1 MKTNNNTLKNIIVIT
16 GESEKERKSDL
27 NKNTMADFV
36 ADDFGIQNK
45 DLGYTRELIVNFCK
59 TLKDVKLSQIGSGR
73 KGLPYQEIINELK
86 LLAPVVKESHNSS
99 TLIMINTHG
108 GMIEFGEKT
117 HCLVPDIT
125 RNDKVLTVGMMKL
138 INKTF
143 EKPVDVILVSCHAG
157 AATDYVHF
165 LPRGSKLITL
175 RSDHGEINSS
185 CINMIAKYLAQNQPT
200 EISTLDI
207 LKAYFISGA
216 CNGTDAYPSINIS
229 GYKKESDFATY
240 LSKRTE
246 KYAEEILEKK
256 EKVAY
261 HVLDILYSEALENEI
276 NQLGSTEAKYKYIV
290 NNFIEQLQSIT
301 KICAST
307 LKHIQNTIKEINN
320 FDDQIQRAG
329 QQELSL
335 EGIADLFS
343 DYWFSNNKNV
353 ARSKYIA
360 LKDTI
365 ITLVDQFVYH
375 NKIASDSRDTIIADY
390 YKCMVNPDEIPELMG
405 DS

>member
-1 MKTNNNTLKNIIVIT
+1 MT
-16 GESEKERKSDL
+16 
-27 NKNTMADFV
+27 DFV

-45 DLGYTRELIVNFCK
+45 DLGYTLELIVNFCK

-86 LLAPVVKESHNSS
+86 LLAPVVKESHNNS

-143 EKPVDVILVSCHAG
+143 EKPVDVILASCHAG
-157 AATDYVHF
+157 AAANYVHL
-165 LPRGSKLITL
+165 LPKGSKLITL
-175 RSDHGEINSS
+175 RSDYKEIDTSY
-185 CINMIAKYLAQNQPT
+185 IIKTAEYLAQNQPT

-216 CNGTDAYPSINIS
+216 CNETDAYPCINIS

-240 LSKRTE
+240 LSKRTK
-246 KYAEEILEKK
+246 KYTEEILERK
-256 EKVAY
+256 ETVVN
-261 HVLDILYSEALENEI
+261 HILDALYSEALENEI
-276 NQLGSTEAKYKYIV
+276 NQLGSMEAKYKFV
-290 NNFIEQLQSIT
+290 VTLIEQSHTQ
-301 KICAST
+301 KVYASS
-307 LKHIQNTIKEINN
+307 LKHVQDMIKEINN
-320 FDDQIQRAG
+320 FDDQIQRAE
-329 QQELSL
+329 QQELSP
-335 EGIADLFS
+335 EDIADLFS
-343 DYWFSNNKNV
+343 DYWFS
-353 ARSKYIA
+353 
-360 LKDTI
+360 D
-365 ITLVDQFVYH
+365 
-375 NKIASDSRDTIIADY
+375 NKIVTQQELESLKNMIIGFVDSNMPSDPSRKDTIIADY